1 MTVTRIEEL
10 SRSRCKIYLEDSFAF
25 VLYKGELRLFGV
37 REQEELSEE
46 SYREIMQ
53 EVLPKRATLRCMN
66 LLQSRAYT
74 ESKLRSKLK
83 EGGYPQESIDS
94 ALACVK
100 SYHYVDDLQFAKDYI
115 VNQAG
120 KKSKRVL
127 EQDLIARGV
136 SKDEIEAAF
145 AEAEQGGWTG
155 RTCARADVACQK
167 ALRSCAGRL
176 CRETKGGGFSVSQG
190 HQRGNRQKSH
200 GAGGRINYRGTDLC
214 RMARNYLTSVVELY
228 KIEML

>member
-94 ALACVK
+94 ALAYVK

-136 SKDEIEAAF
+136 SRDEIEAAF
-145 AEAEQGGWTG
+145 AEAAEKGDGPDELALAQMWLAEKRYDPAQADFAEKRKVAAFLSRKGI
-155 RTCARADVACQK
+155 CAETIRK
-167 ALRSCAGRL
+167 AMELAG
-176 CRETKGGGFSVSQG
+176 
-190 HQRGNRQKSH
+190 
-200 GAGGRINYRGTDLC
+200 
-214 RMARNYLTSVVELY
+214 EL
-228 KIEML
+228 

>member
-94 ALACVK
+94 ALAYVK

-127 EQDLIARGV
+127 EQDLIAKGV
-136 SKDEIEAAF
+136 SRDEIEAAF
-145 AEAEQGGWTG
+145 AEAGDGPDELALAQMWLAKK
-155 RTCARADVACQK
+155 CYDPAQADFAEKRKVAAFLYRKGISAETIRK
-167 ALRSCAGRL
+167 AMELAGER
-176 CRETKGGGFSVSQG
+176 
-190 HQRGNRQKSH
+190 
-200 GAGGRINYRGTDLC
+200 
-214 RMARNYLTSVVELY
+214 
-228 KIEML
+228 

>member
-1 MTVTRIEEL
+1 MLEEKDLQAIAQIMDSRI
-10 SRSRCKIYLEDSFAF
+10 
-25 VLYKGELRLFGV
+25 GE
-37 REQEELSEE
+37 SEKRMANMMDQKLAQQK
-46 SYREIMQ
+46 REIMQ

-94 ALACVK
+94 ALAYVK

-136 SKDEIEAAF
+136 SRNEIEAAF
-145 AEAEQGGWTG
+145 AEAAEKGDGPDELAL
-155 RTCARADVACQK
+155 ARMWLAKKRYDPAQADFAEKRK
-167 ALRSCAGRL
+167 AAAFLYRKGISA
-176 CRETKGGGFSVSQG
+176 ETVRK
-190 HQRGNRQKSH
+190 
-200 GAGGRINYRGTDLC
+200 A
-214 RMARNYLTSVVELY
+214 MELA
-228 KIEML
+228 EE

>member
-1 MTVTRIEEL
+1 MTVTAIRDIAK
-10 SRSRCKIYLEDSFAF
+10 SRVQVSIDETFAF

-94 ALACVK
+94 ALAYVK

-136 SKDEIEAAF
+136 SRNEIEAAF
-145 AEAEQGGWTG
+145 AEAAEKGDGPDELAL
-155 RTCARADVACQK
+155 ARMWLAKKRYDPAQADFAEKRK
-167 ALRSCAGRL
+167 AAAFLYRKGISA
-176 CRETKGGGFSVSQG
+176 ETVRK
-190 HQRGNRQKSH
+190 
-200 GAGGRINYRGTDLC
+200 A
-214 RMARNYLTSVVELY
+214 MELA
-228 KIEML
+228 EE